1 MLVTLDEMKT
11 YLGID
16 LIDATYD
23 TFLTEQINII
33 SAAIENYCG
42 RKFNEGS
49 YTQTYYRSDFY
60 DGDFIDGLFLYHYP
74 LTTITS
80 VKEIERSN
88 AVDTETVLTAED
100 YRAHYESG
108 QFRRIRNGVVSTWF
122 SYLST
127 NSRIEIAY
135 DAGYATVPYELM
147 SVTYS
152 LVEERY
158 NKRVNGVELNFGN
171 DVQRVSIPG
180 TISIDYDYSLQTN
193 ERKTK
198 FGMLIGNYA
207 NVLDFYRSERSVVG
221 TIKDN
226 YVV

>member
-11 YLGID
+11 YLGIE
-16 LIDATYD
+16 LIDTTYD
-23 TFLTEQINII
+23 AFLTEQITII

-42 RKFNEGS
+42 RKFNEAS

-60 DGDFIDGLFLYHYP
+60 DGDSIDSLFLYHYP

-80 VKEIERSN
+80 VKEIERSSG
-88 AVDTETVLTAED
+88 VDTETVLTAED

-108 QFRRIRNGVVSTWF
+108 EFRRLCEGLVRTWF
-122 SYLST
+122 NCLSQ
-127 NSRIEIAY
+127 NSRIEIAF
-135 DAGYATVPYELM
+135 DAGYATIPYELR

-158 NKRVNGVELNFGN
+158 NKKVNGVELNFGN
-171 DVQRVSIPG
+171 DVQQVSIPG
-180 TISIDYDYSLQTN
+180 TISISYDYTLQSN
-193 ERKTK
+193 ERKNA

-207 NVLDFYRSERSVVG
+207 NVLDFFRSERSVIG

>member
-11 YLGID
+11 YLGIPT
-16 LIDATYD
+16 LTTTYD

-42 RKFNEGS
+42 RKFNEAS

-60 DGDFIDGLFLYHYP
+60 DGYSLDSLFLYHYP

-80 VKEIERSN
+80 VTEIERSD
-88 AVDTETVLTAED
+88 AVDSSTVLTAED

-108 QFRRIRNGVVSTWF
+108 EFRRLCEGMVRTWF
-122 SYLST
+122 YGLSQ
-127 NSRIEIAY
+127 NSRIEIAF
-135 DAGYATVPYELM
+135 DAGYAAIPYELK
-147 SVTYS
+147 SITYS

-158 NKRVNGVELNFGN
+158 NKKITGVELNFGN

-180 TISIDYDYSLQTN
+180 TIAIDYDYSLQTN

-207 NVLDFYRSERSVVG
+207 NVLDFYRSERSLIG
-221 TIKDN
+221 AIKDN